1 MSIVPTTSRETE
13 DATRVEQ
20 VAKKQKEYK
29 LVGQRRKVPGHTLF
43 EYNYKTKEIR
53 KAMIKHEVIFDA
65 KSGKPIHKNKAEVH
79 EDCLYVQAL
88 NKDNAIKKLKRIG
101 AIHD

>member
-1 MSIVPTTSRETE
+1 
-13 DATRVEQ
+13 
-20 VAKKQKEYK
+20 
-29 LVGQRRKVPGHTLF
+29 
-43 EYNYKTKEIR
+43 
-53 KAMIKHEVIFDA
+53 MIKHEVIFDA